1 MEPVLLEIL
10 ANKVT
15 AIADEMRITMQ
26 RTSRSVFVNE
36 ASDFAVGLIDLEGEV
51 FAWPPGS
58 KTTSINVP
66 AAYTI
71 RSVALEPGDVIVTN
85 DPYLSQGMATHL
97 PDLHLIRPYY
107 HEGRVVAYGWGFI
120 HYMDIGGRVPGS
132 MTVENTEIFQEGIRI
147 PPMKIVKR
155 GKLNADFVKIFQ
167 ANCRLPDI
175 NMADLNS
182 TLGCL
187 EVGAKRVAETIALYG
202 ADTFIECQEALKA
215 YSAAKAR
222 AVLRRLPDGVY
233 DFWDYIDDDLVS
245 DIPIRM
251 RLCMT
256 VADGTLHFDLTGTDP
271 QVPAAYNVPTM
282 GTLHNWLTRR
292 ITTFIRTHD
301 DTIPLNAGMYRPI
314 TATNP
319 PGTVLNAEFPD
330 PVAARHAAATGFNNA
345 VTGALLKAAPDLMA
359 GPTCGLGGS
368 IVLTEPAPEGENA
381 SVIIVQSLRGG
392 MSAYKGGDGVD
403 GRDVTM
409 NTMHNHPIE
418 TIEGKCALR
427 VVEYDIATDSG
438 GPGRW
443 RGGVGQTMTLEV
455 LGEGCTIQVRGFDRL
470 RFPCWGV
477 MGGRHGASPMF
488 LLNRGKADERQL
500 GKAEQL
506 AVSTGDTITATMEGA
521 AGYGDPFLRD
531 PDAVRRDVLV
541 GFVSRAGAQ
550 RDYGVVIADDD
561 TVNEAATA
569 AARGTRVKKNVGAD
583 FDFGPEREAWERVFD
598 DATMSDL
605 NRRLYALPKSVRH
618 ATRRR
623 VIERAAPNL
632 PKAGLGSLADAL
644 SDADAARA
652 RLREAILA
660 ELGEATAEAL
670 PGRAAQ

>member
-1 MEPVLLEIL
+1 
-10 ANKVT
+10 
-15 AIADEMRITMQ
+15 MRITMQ

-51 FAWPPGS
+51 FVWPPGS
-58 KTTSINVP
+58 KITEINVH
-66 AAYTI
+66 AAHTI
-71 RSVALEPGDVIVTN
+71 GAVALEPDDVIVSN
-85 DPYLSQGMATHL
+85 DPYLSQGMSTHL

-107 HEGRVVAYGWGFI
+107 HEDRLVAYGWGFI
-120 HYMDIGGRVPGS
+120 HYMDVGGRVPGS
-132 MTVENTEIFQEGIRI
+132 MTIKNTEIFQEGIRI
-147 PPMKIVKR
+147 PPMKIVKG

-175 NMADLNS
+175 NMADIHS

-215 YSAAKAR
+215 YSAAKVR
-222 AVLRRLPDGVY
+222 AALRRLPDGVY
-233 DFWDYIDDDLVS
+233 DFWDYLDDDLVS

-251 RLCMT
+251 RLRMT
-256 VADGTLHFDLTGTDP
+256 IADGTLHFDLTGTDP
-271 QVPAAYNVPTM
+271 QVPAAYNVPTV
-282 GTLHNWLTRR
+282 GILHNWLTRR

-301 DTIPLNAGMYRPI
+301 DTIPLNAGLYRDI

-330 PVAARHAAATGFNNA
+330 PVSERHATATSFNNA

-359 GPTCGLGGS
+359 GPTCGTGAI
-368 IVLTEPAPEGENA
+368 IVYTEPGAEGEA
-381 SVIIVQSLRGG
+381 TSVIIVQSLRGG

-427 VVEYDIATDSG
+427 VVEYDVAIDSG

-443 RGGVGQTMTLEV
+443 RGGVGQTMILEV
-455 LGEGCTIQVRGFDRL
+455 LREGCTLQVRGLDRL
-470 RFPCWGV
+470 RFPSWGV
-477 MGGRHGASPMF
+477 MGGKHGALPRF
-488 LLNRGKADERQL
+488 VLNQGKPGERQL
-500 GKAEQL
+500 GKAEEL
-506 AVSTGDTITATMEGA
+506 RAAVGDTITVVMEGA
-521 AGYGDPFLRD
+521 AGYGDPYLRD
-531 PDAVRRDVLV
+531 PDAVRSDVV
-541 GFVSRAGAQ
+541 QSFVSREGAA
-550 RDYGVVIADDD
+550 RDYGVVITDDD
-561 TVNEAATA
+561 SVNEDATA
-569 AARGTRVKKNVGAD
+569 AARAARVKKNIGAD

-605 NRRLYALPKSVRH
+605 NQRLYALPKSVRH

-623 VIERAAPNL
+623 IIERAAPNL

-644 SDADAARA
+644 RDADAVRA
-652 RLREAILA
+652 RLKAAMGDILGAGATQPA
-660 ELGEATAEAL
+660 EQ
-670 PGRAAQ
+670 AAQ

>member
-1 MEPVLLEIL
+1 MDPVLFEIL
-10 ANKVT
+10 SNKVT

-71 RSVALEPGDVIVTN
+71 SAVEVEPGDVIISN

-132 MTVENTEIFQEGIRI
+132 MTIENTEIFQEGIRI
-147 PPMKIVKR
+147 PPMKIVK
-155 GKLNADFVKIFQ
+155 GGELNADFVKIFQ

-175 NMADLNS
+175 NMADIRS

-202 ADTFIECQEALKA
+202 ADTFIECQSVSKD

-251 RLCMT
+251 RLRMT

-271 QVPAAYNVPTM
+271 QVPAAYNVPTA
-282 GTLHNWLTRR
+282 GILHNWLTRR

-301 DTIPLNAGMYRPI
+301 DTIPLNAGMYRHI

-330 PVAARHAAATGFNNA
+330 PVAERHATATSFNNA
-345 VTGALLKAAPDLMA
+345 VSGALLKAAPDLMA
-359 GPTCGLGGS
+359 GPTCGTGGI
-368 IVLTEPAPEGENA
+368 IVYTEP
-381 SVIIVQSLRGG
+381 GG
-392 MSAYKGGDGVD
+392 R
-403 GRDVTM
+403 GRDRERHHRSVLARR
-409 NTMHNHPIE
+409 HE
-418 TIEGKCALR
+418 RLCGR
-427 VVEYDIATDSG
+427 RRSG
-438 GPGRW
+438 R
-443 RGGVGQTMTLEV
+443 
-455 LGEGCTIQVRGFDRL
+455 
-470 RFPCWGV
+470 
-477 MGGRHGASPMF
+477 A
-488 LLNRGKADERQL
+488 
-500 GKAEQL
+500 
-506 AVSTGDTITATMEGA
+506 
-521 AGYGDPFLRD
+521 
-531 PDAVRRDVLV
+531 RRDHEHHAQPPDRDHRRQVCAARDRIRHRHRF
-541 GFVSRAGAQ
+541 GRAGALARRRRPEHDHRGASRRMHPPGARSRPAALPLVG
-550 RDYGVVIADDD
+550 RDG
-561 TVNEAATA
+561 
-569 AARGTRVKKNVGAD
+569 RQTRLA
-583 FDFGPEREAWERVFD
+583 PALRAQPREAR
-598 DATMSDL
+598 
-605 NRRLYALPKSVRH
+605 
-618 ATRRR
+618 
-623 VIERAAPNL
+623 
-632 PKAGLGSLADAL
+632 
-644 SDADAARA
+644 
-652 RLREAILA
+652 
-660 ELGEATAEAL
+660 
-670 PGRAAQ
+670 

>member
-1 MEPVLLEIL
+1 MDPVLLEIL

-15 AIADEMRITMQ
+15 AIADEMQITMQ

-51 FAWPPGS
+51 FVWPPGS
-58 KTTSINVP
+58 KITEINVH
-66 AAYTI
+66 AAHTI
-71 RSVALEPGDVIVTN
+71 GAVALEPGDVVVSN
-85 DPYLSQGMATHL
+85 DPYLSQGMSTHL

-107 HEGRVVAYGWGFI
+107 HEDRVVAYGWGFI
-120 HYMDIGGRVPGS
+120 HYMDVGGRIPGS
-132 MTVENTEIFQEGIRI
+132 MTIKSTEIFQEGIRI
-147 PPMKIVKR
+147 PPMKIVKA

-175 NMADLNS
+175 NMADIHS

-202 ADTFIECQEALKA
+202 ADTFIESQEALKA

-233 DFWDYIDDDLVS
+233 DFWDYLDDDLVS

-251 RLCMT
+251 RLRMT
-256 VADGTLHFDLTGTDP
+256 VADGALHFDLTGTDP
-271 QVPAAYNVPTM
+271 QVPAAYNVPTV
-282 GTLHNWLTRR
+282 GILHNWLTRR

-301 DTIPLNAGMYRPI
+301 DTIPLNAGLYRDM

-330 PVAARHAAATGFNNA
+330 PVSERHATATCFNNA
-345 VTGALLKAAPDLMA
+345 VTGTLLKAAPDLMA
-359 GPTCGLGGS
+359 GPTCGTGAI
-368 IVLTEPAPEGENA
+368 IVYTEPGAEGENA

-392 MSAYKGGDGVD
+392 MSAYAGGDGVD

-427 VVEYDIATDSG
+427 VIEYDVAIDSG

-443 RGGVGQTMTLEV
+443 RGGVGQTMILEV
-455 LGEGCTIQVRGFDRL
+455 LREGCTLQVRGLDRL
-470 RFPCWGV
+470 RFPSWGV
-477 MGGRHGASPMF
+477 MGGKHGVLPQF
-488 LLNRGKADERQL
+488 VLNQGKPGERQL
-500 GKAEQL
+500 GKAEEL
-506 AVSTGDTITATMEGA
+506 SAAAGDTITVVMEGA
-521 AGYGDPFLRD
+521 AGYGDPYLRD
-531 PDAVRRDVLV
+531 PDAVRRDVV
-541 GFVSRAGAQ
+541 QSFVSREGAA

-561 TVNEAATA
+561 SVNEDATA
-569 AARGTRVKKNVGAD
+569 AARAARVKKYVGTD

-605 NRRLYALPKSVRH
+605 NQRLYALPKSVRH

-623 VIERAAPNL
+623 IIERAAPNL

-644 SDADAARA
+644 ADADAVRA
-652 RLREAILA
+652 RLKAAMDDILGAGATQPA
-660 ELGEATAEAL
+660 EQ
-670 PGRAAQ
+670 AAQ

>member
-1 MEPVLLEIL
+1 MDPVLLEIL

-15 AIADEMRITMQ
+15 AIADEMQITMQ

-51 FAWPPGS
+51 FVWPPGS
-58 KTTSINVP
+58 KITEINVH
-66 AAYTI
+66 AAHTI
-71 RSVALEPGDVIVTN
+71 GAVALEPDDVIVSN
-85 DPYLSQGMATHL
+85 DPYLSQGMSTHL

-107 HEGRVVAYGWGFI
+107 HEDRLVAYGWGFI
-120 HYMDIGGRVPGS
+120 HYMDVGGRVPGS
-132 MTVENTEIFQEGIRI
+132 MTIKNTEIFQEGIRI
-147 PPMKIVKR
+147 PPMKIVKG

-175 NMADLNS
+175 NMADIHS

-215 YSAAKAR
+215 YSAAKVR
-222 AVLRRLPDGVY
+222 AALRRLPDGVY
-233 DFWDYIDDDLVS
+233 DFWDYLDDDLVS

-251 RLCMT
+251 RLRMT
-256 VADGTLHFDLTGTDP
+256 IADGTLHFDLTGTDP
-271 QVPAAYNVPTM
+271 QVPAAYNVPTV
-282 GTLHNWLTRR
+282 GILHNWLTRR

-301 DTIPLNAGMYRPI
+301 DTIPLNAGLYRDM

-330 PVAARHAAATGFNNA
+330 PVSERHATATSFNNA

-359 GPTCGLGGS
+359 GPTCGTGAI
-368 IVLTEPAPEGENA
+368 IVYTEPGAEGEA
-381 SVIIVQSLRGG
+381 TSVIIVQSLRGG

-427 VVEYDIATDSG
+427 VVEYDVAIDSG

-443 RGGVGQTMTLEV
+443 RGGVGQTMILEV
-455 LGEGCTIQVRGFDRL
+455 LREGCTLQVRGLDRL
-470 RFPCWGV
+470 RFPSWGV
-477 MGGRHGASPMF
+477 MGGKHGALPRF
-488 LLNRGKADERQL
+488 VLNQGKPGERQL
-500 GKAEQL
+500 GKAEEL
-506 AVSTGDTITATMEGA
+506 RAAVGDTITVVMEGA
-521 AGYGDPFLRD
+521 AGYGDPYLRD
-531 PDAVRRDVLV
+531 PDAVRSDVV
-541 GFVSRAGAQ
+541 QSFVSREGAA
-550 RDYGVVIADDD
+550 RDYGVVITDDD
-561 TVNEAATA
+561 SVNEDATA
-569 AARGTRVKKNVGAD
+569 AARAARVKKNIGAD

-605 NRRLYALPKSVRH
+605 NQRLYALPKSVRH

-623 VIERAAPNL
+623 IIERAAPNL
-632 PKAGLGSLADAL
+632 PKAGLGSLVDAL
-644 SDADAARA
+644 RDADAVRA
-652 RLREAILA
+652 RLKAAMGDILGAGATQPA
-660 ELGEATAEAL
+660 EQ
-670 PGRAAQ
+670 AAQ

>member
-1 MEPVLLEIL
+1 
-10 ANKVT
+10 
-15 AIADEMRITMQ
+15 
-26 RTSRSVFVNE
+26 
-36 ASDFAVGLIDLEGEV
+36 
-51 FAWPPGS
+51 
-58 KTTSINVP
+58 
-66 AAYTI
+66 
-71 RSVALEPGDVIVTN
+71 
-85 DPYLSQGMATHL
+85 
-97 PDLHLIRPYY
+97 
-107 HEGRVVAYGWGFI
+107 
-120 HYMDIGGRVPGS
+120 
-132 MTVENTEIFQEGIRI
+132 
-147 PPMKIVKR
+147 
-155 GKLNADFVKIFQ
+155 
-167 ANCRLPDI
+167 
-175 NMADLNS
+175 
-182 TLGCL
+182 
-187 EVGAKRVAETIALYG
+187 
-202 ADTFIECQEALKA
+202 
-215 YSAAKAR
+215 
-222 AVLRRLPDGVY
+222 
-233 DFWDYIDDDLVS
+233 
-245 DIPIRM
+245 M

-256 VADGTLHFDLTGTDP
+256 VADATLHFDLTGTDP

-605 NRRLYALPKSVRH
+605 NRRLYALPKSVCAICHTPARH
-618 ATRRR
+618 RARGAEPSQGGAGLARGRAFGCRRGARASPGSHSRRTRRSDR
-623 VIERAAPNL
+623 RGVCPAGRRNRKKGAVPEDGSAPASGGRPIGRSGTRAYFTLWMAWASTNW
-632 PKAGLGSLADAL
+632 SLRSSMVRSARDAQL
-644 SDADAARA
+644 FASQCSMM
-652 RLREAILA
+652 LA
-660 ELGEATAEAL
+660 
-670 PGRAAQ
+670 